1 MRLKE
6 TKRAYGGVVYDFV
19 STGNS
24 TRRFN
29 AVRKYKRTDRDW
41 ETS

>member
-6 TKRAYGGVVYDFV
+6 TKRAYGGVVYEIV
-19 STGNS
+19 PIGNG

-29 AVRKYKRTDRDW
+29 AGGKHKRK
-41 ETS
+41 

>member
-1 MRLKE
+1 MRLRE
-6 TKRAYGGVVYDFV
+6 TKRAYGGVVYDLV

-29 AVRKYKRTDRDW
+29 AGGKYKRK
-41 ETS
+41 

>member
-6 TKRAYGGVVYDFV
+6 TKRAYGGVVYDLV

-24 TRRFN
+24 SRRFN
-29 AVRKYKRTDRDW
+29 ASGKYKRK
-41 ETS
+41 

>member
-1 MRLKE
+1 MRLRE
-6 TKRAYGGVVYDFV
+6 TKRVGLGVVYDLV

-29 AVRKYKRTDRDW
+29 AGRKFKRK
-41 ETS
+41 

>member
-6 TKRAYGGVVYDFV
+6 TKRVYGGVVYDLV

-24 TRRFN
+24 ARRFN
-29 AVRKYKRTDRDW
+29 AGGKYKRK
-41 ETS
+41 

>member
-1 MRLKE
+1 MPKE
-6 TKRAYGGVVYDFV
+6 TKRAYGGVVYDLV

-29 AVRKYKRTDRDW
+29 VGGKFKRK
-41 ETS
+41 